1 MPELAFARVSGI
13 AQVLTALI
21 VGAPRVVDDA
31 KRDELFLAGHALSP
45 LAFDHAE
52 IRAVHLR
59 FMKRA
64 AGRRSRVDD
73 ERWPVLGGKSL
84 CRGFLE

>member
-1 MPELAFARVSGI
+1 
-13 AQVLTALI
+13 
-21 VGAPRVVDDA
+21 
-31 KRDELFLAGHALSP
+31 LAGHALSP